1 MSRSLVAEMESEI
14 QPPSDSSE
22 TDEKPLSELW
32 PQAEPVVKGFLLA
45 ALPQPCDADDVLQE
59 VAVEAA
65 RRFADYDRSRPFP
78 PWVLWIAKIK
88 TADFFRRTYRD
99 RHLFLGE
106 ALEPLAE
113 AACRTF
119 FRLEEQSDALDVC
132 LSKLPPKSRRLIE
145 LRYFDNLNQS
155 QIAEEM
161 NTSSGTIRV
170 LLHRVR
176 AVLAECIQ
184 RNVRG
189 GANDE
194 GE

>member
-1 MSRSLVAEMESEI
+1 MENE
-14 QPPSDSSE
+14 DSSIASPV
-22 TDEKPLSELW
+22 DKPLSQLW
-32 PQAEPVVKGFLLA
+32 PQAEPVVRGFLLA

-65 RRFADYDRSRPFP
+65 KRFSDYDPERPFP

-119 FRLEEQSDALDVC
+119 FKLEEQSDALDIC
-132 LSKLPPKSRRLIE
+132 LEKLPRKSRQLIE
-145 LRYFDNLNQS
+145 LRYFENQEQADIAS
-155 QIAEEM
+155 QL
-161 NTSSGTIRV
+161 NTSPGTIRV

-176 AVLAECIQ
+176 ATLAECIQ
-184 RNVRG
+184 RRLRG
-189 GANDE
+189 DSTDE
-194 GE
+194 GK